1 MKIKTGI
8 KVFVFLGA
16 ILTFSGSAFA
26 KPTLR
31 TSEFSQKTTQQ
42 KKNLENKFKDARER
56 GWPLKDKMLKDQN
69 QKDDRQRNQ
78 NQKDKNQKDKN
89 QKDLKNDKQNQNK
102 NKKTADDTSVIRT
115 SSKTVSASDFELSI
129 IAEVN
134 LMRSNPREYAEK
146 YIKPLINSRSSSYW
160 TSCVRDMSAIS
171 SLGTLEYAEGLY
183 KMAKAHSSTQG
194 KTRETGHDRTNG
206 SDFSSELNKY
216 GKSYSYAGEN
226 ISYGAETA
234 RDILIQLLVDDGVS
248 SLGHRKNLLSKE
260 FTAVGISYDT
270 HKAYRHMCVMDF
282 AKNWVDR

>member
-31 TSEFSQKTTQQ
+31 ISEFSQKTTQQ

-78 NQKDKNQKDKN
+78 NQKDKN

-134 LMRSNPREYAEK
+134 LMRSNPRDYAEK

-206 SDFSSELNKY
+206 SDFSSELSTSTFSSFCTAKY
-216 GKSYSYAGEN
+216 SAAVRAISGTSRRSTAG
-226 ISYGAETA
+226 
-234 RDILIQLLVDDGVS
+234 S
-248 SLGHRKNLLSKE
+248 SVVFMKPMIRSMAPAFEKTFLK
-260 FTAVGISYDT
+260 
-270 HKAYRHMCVMDF
+270 YR
-282 AKNWVDR
+282 